1 MTEFAWAIVGPGK
14 PPPRAVPD
22 LDALLRDSSI
32 DGVYV
37 AAPHSSHDAFIRAT
51 PPRS

>member
-1 MTEFAWAIVGPGK
+1 MTEFARGIVGPGK

-32 DGVYV
+32 DAVYV
-37 AAPHSSHDAFIRAT
+37 ATPHSSHAAFIRAT
-51 PPRS
+51 SPRS